1 MKVAAFDYYL
11 PEKLIAQQPIYPRDA
26 SRLLVLDR
34 NRGRLEHRVF
44 TDIVAY
50 LKAGDVL
57 VLNDTRVIP
66 ARLYGCK
73 RDTGGKIEVVLL
85 KRLSVHRW
93 EVLVNPGRRVK
104 TGGEIVF
111 GNGELTAKVLDK
123 TEVGGRILEFQFQGV
138 FEELL
143 DKLGSMPLP
152 PYIKEHLEDQ
162 ERYQTVY
169 SRVEGSSAAPTA
181 GLHFTPQLL
190 AEIRQKGIQVV
201 CLLLHVGLGTFRP
214 VKSETVEEHVMHSE
228 YYEVSEEAAEQI
240 NTAREKGGRIVAVGT
255 TTVRTLETVSSK
267 EGTVLPAA
275 GWTDIFIYPGYR
287 FKAVDALLTNFHLP
301 KSTLL
306 MLVSAFAG
314 TDKVKVAYDT
324 AVENQ
329 YRFFSFG
336 DAMLID

>member
-1 MKVAAFDYYL
+1 MRVADFDYYL
-11 PEKLIAQQPIYPRDA
+11 PQELIAQQPAYPRDA

-34 NRGRLEHRVF
+34 NSGRLEHRVF

-85 KRLSVHRW
+85 KRLSVHKW

-111 GNGELTAKVLDK
+111 GNGELMAKVLDK

-169 SRVEGSSAAPTA
+169 SRVNGSSAAPTA

-240 NTAREKGGRIVAVGT
+240 NTARKKGGKIVAVGT

-314 TDKVKVAYDT
+314 TDKVKAAYDA

-336 DAMLID
+336 DAMLII